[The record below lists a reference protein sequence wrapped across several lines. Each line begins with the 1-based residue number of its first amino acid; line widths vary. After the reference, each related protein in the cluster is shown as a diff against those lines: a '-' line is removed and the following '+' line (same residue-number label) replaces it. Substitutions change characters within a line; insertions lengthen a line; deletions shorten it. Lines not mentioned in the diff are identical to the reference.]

1 MSKIEWDQ
9 TGERFYHNGVS
20 NGVLFPQKADGTYDN
35 GVAWNG
41 LTGVDESPDGG
52 DTNDLWA
59 DNIKYGSLRGAEN
72 FKGSISAYHYPD
84 EFNAC
89 DGKVVTPEG
98 IVIGQQRREPF
109 GFVYRTEIGNDTA
122 TGSDDGY
129 IIHVVWNATVSP
141 SDRSYE
147 TINDSPDAIEFSW
160 DFETIPVPVTG
171 ITGVKHLSTMEFNS
185 LKLTAAQMT
194 ALKNKLFGTN
204 GEGSSTGTEPT
215 LPDPDTLYSTVSSAT

>member
-1 MSKIEWDQ
+1 MSKIVWDAV
-9 TGERFYHNGVS
+9 GDRYYHNGVS
-20 NGVLFPQKADGTYDN
+20 QGILFPQKADGTYDN

-72 FKGSISAYHYPD
+72 FKGSISAYQYPD

-89 DGKVVTPEG
+89 DGRVVTSSG
-98 IVIGQQRREPF
+98 IIIGQQKRQPF

-122 TGSDDGY
+122 SGTDDGY

-160 DFETIPVPVTG
+160 DFETIPVAVTG

-185 LKLTAAQMT
+185 LKLTTAQMT
-194 ALKNKLFGTN
+194 ALENKLFGTD
-204 GEGSSTGTEPT
+204 GTGATDPT
-215 LPDPDTLYSTVSSAT
+215 LPDPDTLYTTVSSAT